1 MKNLIKLMNK
11 NILPINFFI
20 LFIICIFY
28 YFNFERFDKYKS
40 YVEFIFEERNV
51 FIQDPSPSNF
61 NFLDHFLSGI
71 VFASNEINNPKD
83 YSTDVDIKKKTI
95 TFIFSQKR
103 NIFRDDSK
111 HEYILTNKT
120 DKIIDKLLVNYHI
133 DLEMLV
139 DKKIDQLSNIKKDE
153 MNKEIS
159 INALNWIEY
168 KNLLS
173 NDKKVIK
180 VKGYNVKYR
189 RIFLN
194 TDEYVISFIIFFLIF
209 NFVIKNYFKIIK

>member
-1 MKNLIKLMNK
+1 MKNLIKLINK
-11 NILPINFFI
+11 NILAVNFFI
-20 LFIICIFY
+20 FFIICIFY

-51 FIQDPSPSNF
+51 FIQDPTFKF

-71 VFASNEINNPKD
+71 VFASNEINNPED

-103 NIFRDDSK
+103 NIFRDDAK

-120 DKIIDKLLVNYHI
+120 DKIIDKLLVNYHV
-133 DLEMLV
+133 DLEILV
-139 DKKIDQLSNIKKDE
+139 DQKIDQLSNFKKDE

-159 INALNWIEY
+159 LNALNWIEY